1 MKKSIVFYFQVH
13 QPTRLRL
20 YRFFDI
26 GKDSHYYDDFADRTI
41 LKRVVQKCYLPMNAL
56 LLDVIKSTKGAF
68 KCAFSISGVGRL
80 MLEAINLRDYPII
93 QGGVLF
99 ISISYCVIN
108 LAVDLLYGVVDPRI
122 RVK

>member
-1 MKKSIVFYFQVH
+1 
-13 QPTRLRL
+13 
-20 YRFFDI
+20 
-26 GKDSHYYDDFADRTI
+26 
-41 LKRVVQKCYLPMNAL
+41 
-56 LLDVIKSTKGAF
+56 
-68 KCAFSISGVGRL
+68 

-99 ISISYCVIN
+99 ISVSYCIIN

>member
-1 MKKSIVFYFQVH
+1 MSDRMIPEEY
-13 QPTRLRL
+13 TRE
-20 YRFFDI
+20 
-26 GKDSHYYDDFADRTI
+26 
-41 LKRVVQKCYLPMNAL
+41 AL
-56 LLDVIKSTKGAF
+56 LIGEECVAKLMDSTAAVFGLGGVGGMTAEAL
-68 KCAFSISGVGRL
+68 CRSGVGRL

-122 RVK
+122 RVR